1 MLLSAN
7 FQPSPATDDEPPA
20 PHGRLAA
27 LRALL
32 REKFPAGALPE
43 SGVLRTG
50 CAALDDAEGGLR
62 QGTLTELVGPSSAG
76 ALFLAVMLR
85 VLAREQAF
93 GALVEAGNSFHPDSA
108 SPAALARLLWVRC
121 GGPRAALKAVDLL
134 LHDGNL
140 RLLVLDLQLTPE
152 RELRRIPAS
161 TWHRFQRVVE
171 MTGMAFVI
179 LTPQPMIA
187 GAKTR
192 MAVRQRWTLAAMRVR
207 RGALLESWEVQVFAR
222 RQFSALADG
231 ARQSA

>member
-1 MLLSAN
+1 MPLSAN
-7 FQPSPATDDEPPA
+7 FQPSRETDDA
-20 PHGRLAA
+20 PSLLTGRLAA

-32 REKFPAGALPE
+32 HEKFPAGAVRE
-43 SGVLRTG
+43 SGVLPTG
-50 CAALDDAEGGLR
+50 CAALDEAEGGLR
-62 QGTLTELVGPSSAG
+62 QGAVTELVGPSSAG
-76 ALFLAVMLR
+76 ALFLAVALR

-93 GALVEAGNSFHPDSA
+93 GALVEAGNSFHPDAAGPS
-108 SPAALARLLWVRC
+108 ALARLLWVRC
-121 GGPRAALKAVDLL
+121 GEPRAALKAVDLL

-171 MTGMAFVI
+171 TTGMAFVI

-192 MAVRQRWTLAAMRVR
+192 MAVRQRWTLAAMRER